1 MEVIGGLGKS
11 HFNEAVEMEARLKW
25 ARVEEMEEVE
35 IVSNSFK
42 KFGSRG
48 GGKKGGKKAEVWGE
62 CGVKLFSFALF
73 LGEERLEYS

>member
-1 MEVIGGLGKS
+1 
-11 HFNEAVEMEARLKW
+11 
-25 ARVEEMEEVE
+25 MEEVE
-35 IVSNSFK
+35 IVSNSFE

-62 CGVKLFSFALF
+62 CGVKLFCFALF